1 MKKRKFWV
9 CIILMVLLAQLFVP
23 IVLADTDMEITF
35 VDDELKQCIL
45 NNCDENKDGKVTK
58 SEIEKLTSIYV
69 NGRNFDGMQYAIN
82 LEELSIN
89 YGFSN
94 LEYNLS
100 ALTNLPKLKKIT
112 IWGYSDQKYSDFAE
126 LANINS
132 LEEITLSN
140 LQILQGDFDKLGK
153 LPNLKKAQIWLG
165 SLISKDKKVEISEI
179 SKLTNIEELE
189 ITNSAYDNLYLDTN
203 YLKPLTKLNKI
214 NFRNV
219 SVINEDEIA
228 NCRNLQN
235 ITIDG
240 GKITSIKFAK
250 DLKKLNMIDC
260 SNNFITDLSPL
271 KGTSAYVIRMEN
283 NPIDPSQE
291 GNKQVINSV
300 QNIILSDYSTMK
312 NLKFKNED
320 FKEVLLKNGD
330 LNRDGE
336 ISIYEMGKITYLQ
349 LTNVSYL
356 LENSEYL
363 TNLNDLT
370 FEELD
375 GNADLQKELITQVNS
390 LKLDSI
396 NINNIVVNLGTV
408 ICSNNKYKCNLSE
421 IFPIL
426 NETKKSG
433 SIFEIKNSKLNEI
446 VNYESVGEIK
456 DENIEIPIDST
467 GLKKRTFCISG
478 NNKSMNIELKLTV
491 INNGDDKKEIYF
503 EDNNLKNE
511 ILKKYD
517 QNNDGKI
524 TQNELALVDVLEI
537 SNKNIY
543 SLKGLENAKNITC
556 LYADGNH
563 IKDISP
569 IIGIVKKDARYLLDN
584 NEITDVSPLLNN
596 NTNISMLISLDE
608 NYIDFSEGSE
618 NLKAIKYNYAK
629 ENNIERSSLI
639 NYVICNQRY
648 GKPEDKNNVVNLDS
662 NIKKKLIRLGLDTN
676 KDGNITREEL
686 YNAKKT
692 CFKIDLS
699 GLGVNSVSGLEYLRC
714 YELDISNNNIV
725 DITPI
730 SKNRLFRV
738 VNFSHNKIKDISSLA
753 KINNYFWGKI
763 DFSYNQIENISSIS
777 SWPVMKYDGW
787 EELFA
792 GDGNIR
798 EITIDLSNN
807 NIKDISAVKN
817 WRHIGKLDL
826 SNNKITNISALS
838 NFDFRCMIDEDGSY
852 EECLDEFEGI
862 ILKNNKI
869 DITREDNK
877 KAVNMFKN
885 KGVTL
890 DITNQEAQR
899 FDDVAKNEWY
909 YNAVKYV
916 YEHKIMS
923 GINSSTFAPD
933 QKLTRG
939 MIVTMLYNME
949 NHPSVKGTSKF
960 ADVQN
965 KNVYFYNAVVW
976 ASNNNIVSGYANGKF
991 GPDDNITREQLATI
1005 LYNYCRYKGKYKTVY
1020 ADYSKFTDSNKISS
1034 FAKWGMNWAVGHKI
1048 VNGSNGKLNPQGT
1061 ATRAEAATMISNYCN
1076 TIK

>member
-1 MKKRKFWV
+1 M
-9 CIILMVLLAQLFVP
+9 
-23 IVLADTDMEITF
+23 
-35 VDDELKQCIL
+35 
-45 NNCDENKDGKVTK
+45 
-58 SEIEKLTSIYV
+58 
-69 NGRNFDGMQYAIN
+69 
-82 LEELSIN
+82 
-89 YGFSN
+89 
-94 LEYNLS
+94 
-100 ALTNLPKLKKIT
+100 
-112 IWGYSDQKYSDFAE
+112 
-126 LANINS
+126 
-132 LEEITLSN
+132 
-140 LQILQGDFDKLGK
+140 
-153 LPNLKKAQIWLG
+153 
-165 SLISKDKKVEISEI
+165 
-179 SKLTNIEELE
+179 
-189 ITNSAYDNLYLDTN
+189 
-203 YLKPLTKLNKI
+203 
-214 NFRNV
+214 
-219 SVINEDEIA
+219 
-228 NCRNLQN
+228 
-235 ITIDG
+235 
-240 GKITSIKFAK
+240 
-250 DLKKLNMIDC
+250 
-260 SNNFITDLSPL
+260 
-271 KGTSAYVIRMEN
+271 
-283 NPIDPSQE
+283 
-291 GNKQVINSV
+291 
-300 QNIILSDYSTMK
+300 
-312 NLKFKNED
+312 
-320 FKEVLLKNGD
+320 
-330 LNRDGE
+330 
-336 ISIYEMGKITYLQ
+336 
-349 LTNVSYL
+349 
-356 LENSEYL
+356 
-363 TNLNDLT
+363 
-370 FEELD
+370 
-375 GNADLQKELITQVNS
+375 
-390 LKLDSI
+390 
-396 NINNIVVNLGTV
+396 
-408 ICSNNKYKCNLSE
+408 
-421 IFPIL
+421 
-426 NETKKSG
+426 
-433 SIFEIKNSKLNEI
+433 
-446 VNYESVGEIK
+446 
-456 DENIEIPIDST
+456 
-467 GLKKRTFCISG
+467 
-478 NNKSMNIELKLTV
+478 
-491 INNGDDKKEIYF
+491 
-503 EDNNLKNE
+503 
-511 ILKKYD
+511 
-517 QNNDGKI
+517 
-524 TQNELALVDVLEI
+524 
-537 SNKNIY
+537 
-543 SLKGLENAKNITC
+543 
-556 LYADGNH
+556 
-563 IKDISP
+563 
-569 IIGIVKKDARYLLDN
+569 
-584 NEITDVSPLLNN
+584 
-596 NTNISMLISLDE
+596 
-608 NYIDFSEGSE
+608 
-618 NLKAIKYNYAK
+618 
-629 ENNIERSSLI
+629 
-639 NYVICNQRY
+639 
-648 GKPEDKNNVVNLDS
+648 
-662 NIKKKLIRLGLDTN
+662 
-676 KDGNITREEL
+676 

-699 GLGVNSVSGLEYLRC
+699 GLRANSVSGLEYLRC

-777 SWPVMKYDGW
+777 SWPVMKYDSW

-885 KGVTL
+885 KGVML

-899 FDDVAKNEWY
+899 FDDAAKNEWY

-976 ASNNNIVSGYANGKF
+976 ASNNNVVSGYANGKF

-1034 FAKWGMNWAVGHKI
+1034 FAKWGMNWAVGNKI

-1061 ATRAEAATMISNYCN
+1061 ATRAEAAAMISNYCN